1 MTTQRTSQA
10 PRQATVSLADIRQTY
25 SQTRLR
31 FTKTRGVQ
39 RITREGGIEPDFITL
54 ICLVSEIYRSYG
66 DELEPVR
73 QFHPSRETPYSQGH
87 TSSVSHTKISR
98 HITIAV
104 SRDDATTTI
113 SEGIIIKR
121 PRKSILE
128 QDTYALVS
136 FITELRVRTHA
147 PLKEHPNIAQLRG
160 VGWDFEDEEAT
171 IPRPLLLEELAPQ
184 GSLDNFWARWNFVRL
199 KFKSKLD
206 LARNIAEGIRAMHD
220 CGIVHGDIKPE
231 NILIFPRK
239 DADNEFVAKLTDF
252 GHSVFEYSH
261 SQSLPAFTP
270 QWCAPELLLDESGPN
285 PMGFREMKLTD
296 TYSYGLVVL
305 SIMIGRPF
313 HESVVDFM
321 TPKSNGTMLKDAIE
335 LVSKEDR
342 ENNDSDLDL
351 ATIELL
357 MRRTIQLRPK
367 HRSLNQ
373 CIKIMNH
380 YDKINGHKV
389 RISAPDRAGREDI
402 IKGLDLIEMVAVGHS
417 TFSRTSHQLKAHIV
431 ESLLRIANDT
441 KDPRNLAIAWELSVC
456 YFSGFGVEISFQSAS
471 KWLLVAS
478 EAGIPAA
485 RYYVAILHEAMNIPY
500 QVLPRQ
506 YKEHRIAMPVSE
518 HQSKVQVTGPGSEDL
533 GLNSSQESD
542 YESDT
547 EYLSKPST
555 HASTSKKMP
564 TELLDIFNLGT
575 LRDLQ
580 AYLQDKPEDI
590 NSRDFEGNTP
600 LILAARQQKMDM
612 LKLLLE
618 QVDID
623 AGIPNHSGHTV
634 LHFLPSFD
642 DETVKDLVPK
652 LAQRRADIQH
662 EARVM
667 PLRSEDDVLIP
678 EIRCCSILN
687 AILHGNLTLLE
698 CLLEAAHAQGASSQ
712 CHVCE
717 CASRFRRVLA
727 VSLSIFQARALT
739 MLVGHVRDRGNRQD
753 IGLKDIRVW
762 ASSKLLPLHKVPFNS
777 VAIRALD
784 LPDSVFRA
792 MNYGTHYVEALEETI
807 GFLLS
812 TEEENVEDL
821 AYSMITEAV
830 ESNTWEAVR
839 FLLDEGE
846 NRQFTKSW
854 WIRGPLDDSP
864 FMRSISLG
872 FREIFKLFMNR
883 DTTLLQRRLVVT
895 CWLPGCLHKRKTWD
909 RYTRKL
915 LGYSESVYYLPGGER
930 KHDFNPAQLALW
942 LSIDSD
948 HQDYFFTN
956 AILDA
961 ADPESITSTENI
973 LILEPYM
980 GKLEELKHTVAQ
992 DLNDSGK
999 TSFSDLLTRRL
1010 LRDGKRLDGSDFLE
1024 HAILSSVF
1032 SPASAIISRF
1042 PGVFRTRSLWPYPS
1056 FWRSSRKSNIRDT
1069 SRVSIRQV
1077 LRHGS
1082 YRQCRFIMERLL
1094 PLRTRS
1100 TSRTI
1105 EHRSLFR
1112 EKYNSPEEGV
1122 QKWTRCPLSHEEYH
1136 QLVTGN
1142 IRTHGS
1148 ARKDLWNVIETQAKL
1163 GHSRSASYLRQAIWY
1178 GNHEAL
1184 EEMLER
1190 GWDPNGPLWAR
1201 LYTPLQYT
1209 ERLGFRAFNEVFRAS
1224 DPDLPQTDWIDSR
1237 THKAIYQAYS
1247 GWYNNHARSEWD
1259 IRLEKSQ
1266 VILRKHG
1273 GKILPVTAIFT
1284 ILNRAP
1290 REWSFIGFFLIY
1302 TIALPLTFT
1311 YATEGTWTS
1320 TSRGQKLGFSY
1331 LWSVLCICLP
1341 TFLLWRNRRNI
1352 RRKGTWLGDW
1362 IPVGLLIVTNYV
1374 LLPILVI
1381 RVNWRPFLSC
1391 HDTITDYGSGTTC
1404 NVVTKC
1410 TDYSYL
1416 LPLAV
1421 VAIELVVWAV
1431 LESKR
1436 IMRL

>member
-39 RITREGGIEPDFITL
+39 RITREGGIAPDFVTL

-66 DELEPVR
+66 DKLEPVR

-98 HITIAV
+98 HITSVV

-128 QDTYALVS
+128 QETYALVS

-184 GSLDNFWARWNFVRL
+184 GALDNFWARWNFIRL

-206 LARNIAEGIRAMHD
+206 LARNVAEGIRAMHD

-261 SQSLPAFTP
+261 SPSLPAFTP
-270 QWCAPELLLDESGPN
+270 RWCAPELLLNESGPN
-285 PMGFREMKLTD
+285 PMGFRDMKLTD

-313 HESVVDFM
+313 HESVEDFM
-321 TPKSNGTMLKDAIE
+321 TPKSNGTMLRDAIE

-342 ENNDSDLDL
+342 KKNDSDLDL

-357 MRRTIQLRPK
+357 MRRTIRLRPK
-367 HRSLNQ
+367 HRSLDQ

-380 YDKINGHKV
+380 YDKINGHEV
-389 RISAPDRAGREDI
+389 RISAPDRASREDI
-402 IKGLDLIEMVAVGHS
+402 IKGLDLNEM
-417 TFSRTSHQLKAHIV
+417 
-431 ESLLRIANDT
+431 
-441 KDPRNLAIAWELSVC
+441 DPRNPATAWELSVC

-471 KWLLVAS
+471 KWLSVAS

-485 RYYVAILHEAMNIPY
+485 RHYAAILHEAMNIPY

-506 YKEHRIAMPVSE
+506 YKEHRIAVPVSE

-533 GLNSSQESD
+533 GFKSSQESD

-547 EYLSKPST
+547 ECLSKSST

-564 TELLDIFNLGT
+564 NELFDILNLGT
-575 LRDLQ
+575 LSSLQ

-600 LILAARQQKMDM
+600 LILAARNQKMDV
-612 LKLLLE
+612 LKFLLE
-618 QVDID
+618 QVDVD
-623 AGIPNHSGHTV
+623 AGIPNRSGHTV
-634 LHFLPSFD
+634 LNFLPSFD
-642 DETVKDLVPK
+642 DETIKDLVPK
-652 LAQRRADIQH
+652 LAQRRADIQR
-662 EARVM
+662 EARAM
-667 PLRSEDDVLIP
+667 PLSSDDVVLIP
-678 EIRCCSILN
+678 EIRCCAILN
-687 AILHGNLTLLE
+687 AILHVT
-698 CLLEAAHAQGASSQ
+698 H
-712 CHVCE
+712 
-717 CASRFRRVLA
+717 
-727 VSLSIFQARALT
+727 
-739 MLVGHVRDRGNRQD
+739 MRDRGNRQD
-753 IGLKDIRVW
+753 IDLKSIRVW

-777 VAIRALD
+777 VVIRELD

-792 MNYGTHYVEALEETI
+792 MNYGTHYVEALEDTI

-830 ESNTWEAVR
+830 ESNTWEGVR

-846 NRQFTKSW
+846 NRRFTKSW
-854 WIRGPLDDSP
+854 WIRGPLDASP

-872 FREIFKLFMNR
+872 FREIFKLFMER
-883 DTTLLQRRLVVT
+883 DLTLVQR
-895 CWLPGCLHKRKTWD
+895 
-909 RYTRKL
+909 
-915 LGYSESVYYLPGGER
+915 
-930 KHDFNPAQLALW
+930 
-942 LSIDSD
+942 
-948 HQDYFFTN
+948 
-956 AILDA
+956 
-961 ADPESITSTENI
+961 
-973 LILEPYM
+973 
-980 GKLEELKHTVAQ
+980 
-992 DLNDSGK
+992 
-999 TSFSDLLTRRL
+999 
-1010 LRDGKRLDGSDFLE
+1010 
-1024 HAILSSVF
+1024 
-1032 SPASAIISRF
+1032 
-1042 PGVFRTRSLWPYPS
+1042 
-1056 FWRSSRKSNIRDT
+1056 
-1069 SRVSIRQV
+1069 
-1077 LRHGS
+1077 
-1082 YRQCRFIMERLL
+1082 RQCRFIMERLL
-1094 PLRTRS
+1094 PLRARS
-1100 TSRTI
+1100 TSHTI
-1105 EHRSLFR
+1105 ENRSLSR
-1112 EKYNSPEEGV
+1112 EQYNSPEEGV

-1136 QLVTGN
+1136 HLVTGN

-1163 GHSRSASYLRQAIWY
+1163 GHSRSVSYLRQAILY

-1184 EEMLER
+1184 EEMLRR

-1209 ERLGFRAFNEVFRAS
+1209 RHLGYHAFRELFRVS
-1224 DPDLPQTDWIDSR
+1224 DPDLPQTDWMDRR
-1237 THKAIYQAYS
+1237 THMAVYEAYH
-1247 GWYNNHARSEWD
+1247 GWYTVHSLNEWEF
-1259 IRLEKSQ
+1259 RLKKSR
-1266 VILRKHG
+1266 VILRNYG
-1273 GKILPVTAIFT
+1273 GKVLPVTAIFT
-1284 ILNRAP
+1284 ARNEAL
-1290 REWSFIGFFLIY
+1290 REWSFIAFFLIS
-1302 TIALPLTFT
+1302 IVALPLTFT
-1311 YATEGTWTS
+1311 YATERTWTS
-1320 TSRGQKLGFSY
+1320 MSRGQMLGFSY
-1331 LWSVLCICLP
+1331 LWSVLSVCLP
-1341 TFLLWRNRRNI
+1341 TFLIWNNQWEIGHRRTWRD
-1352 RRKGTWLGDW
+1352 GW
-1362 IPVGLLIVTNYV
+1362 IPVGLLILTNYI

-1381 RVNWRPFLSC
+1381 RVNWRPFLLC
-1391 HDTITDYGSGTTC
+1391 HDAIIDSGANATC

-1421 VAIELVVWAV
+1421 AGIELVVWALLKV
-1431 LESKR
+1431 VSIKR
-1436 IMRL
+1436 ITDHYT